1 MQLRTC
7 LKNFCKVLEVSVVCM
22 VLLQV
27 LELTLQV
34 WAPLSVHVLPPR
46 QTVDVG
52 KSADLHCQAAGFPRK
67 QVLWLKDGRP
77 LRGLADEDPA
87 GGPGGGSRVRL
98 LAPDHLHIAS
108 VAKED
113 RGMYQCV
120 VRNDLDMAQGA
131 AELRLGGRQTSR
143 TRKGEI

>member
-1 MQLRTC
+1 M
-7 LKNFCKVLEVSVVCM
+7 
-22 VLLQV
+22 

-52 KSADLHCQAAGFPRK
+52 KSADLRCQAAGFPRK
-67 QVLWLKDGRP
+67 QMLWLKDGRP
-77 LRGLADEDPA
+77 LRGLGLGLAEDDSAA
-87 GGPGGGSRVRL
+87 GGSSGSSGSRLRL

-131 AELRLGGRQTSR
+131 AELRLGGKQAAR
-143 TRKGEI
+143 TRKIEVFFQFTSCH